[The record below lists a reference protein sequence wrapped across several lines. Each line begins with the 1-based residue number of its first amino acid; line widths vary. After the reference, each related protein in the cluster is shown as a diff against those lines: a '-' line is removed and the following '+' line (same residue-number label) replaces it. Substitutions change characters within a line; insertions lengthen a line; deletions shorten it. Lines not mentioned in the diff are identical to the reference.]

1 MKSIL
6 NKLKDKVSDLIQ
18 IPELAE
24 DDNKL
29 CGPFTSAI
37 DLFDSMERQDKRKK
51 EIGKKYPVKYFLSET
66 LPKSKRKLIRKI
78 DNIKWGIRYRT
89 IDRYDILKMPTVSK
103 SYHDRDYLLLHS
115 VFTLITDYVEIE
127 CARMHVMSND
137 QIPDMKRKDRSRFYG
152 IAHLDWAISQTS
164 GAQAE
169 NALKIKELYMWWKD
183 CYLEREC
190 SYTMASRKH
199 KDTTKIASCMCAI
212 DEFYHEEEQTMLKIA
227 IDVRRSLWT

>member
-6 NKLKDKVSDLIQ
+6 NRLKDKVTDLIQ

-24 DDNKL
+24 DDSKI
-29 CGPFTSAI
+29 CGPFTSAT
-37 DLFDSMERQDKRKK
+37 DLFDSLEKQDERR

-66 LPKSKRKLIRKI
+66 LPKSKDILIRKI
-78 DNIKWGIRYRT
+78 DNVKWGIRYRT
-89 IDRYDILKMPTVSK
+89 TDRYDLLKMPTVSK

-115 VFTLITDYVEIE
+115 VFTIIIDYVEIE
-127 CARMHVMSND
+127 CARMHVMADNES
-137 QIPDMKRKDRSRFYG
+137 PKLKRKERSRFYG
-152 IAHLDWAISQTS
+152 IAHLDWEINQT
-164 GAQAE
+164 GGMQAE
-169 NALKIKELYMWWKD
+169 NALKIKELYLWWKD

-199 KDTTKIASCMCAI
+199 KDTRKIASCMCAI
-212 DEFYHEEEQTMLKIA
+212 DEFYFEEEQTMLKLA